1 MAEQGGCRLKQ
12 KAKQKLLENS
22 NFTLQSKIFNYEKQA
37 THTQSICKSIQMAN
51 YCRRQTDRN
60 SPNQQ
65 WVNTK
70 VRNVTD
76 RTSPYQQWVNTK
88 VRSVTSKYKI
98 SMRARSTNRQ
108 TDKISPGRW
117 WISMR
122 AIIGGSCHKY
132 HFCRNKSF
140 VATNTCLSRQY
151 TSFVM
156 TKYVCRD
163 KHKTRLLLQQ
173 KSACYDKMFVATKI
187 ILL

>member
-1 MAEQGGCRLKQ
+1 MHAHAHIHMCYLTFFLFR
-12 KAKQKLLENS
+12 
-22 NFTLQSKIFNYEKQA
+22 SKYEKQA

-51 YCRRQTDRN
+51 YCRRQTDRT
-60 SPNQQ
+60 SPN
-65 WVNTK
+65 
-70 VRNVTD
+70 
-76 RTSPYQQWVNTK
+76 QQWVNTK